1 MISRPGF
8 RIILAFL
15 VAWLLVSSGE
25 AQQVVIKLGTVAP
38 QGSTWHDVLLRI
50 RQDWR
55 DISNGEVELRI
66 YPGGVLGGEEE
77 MVRKVR
83 RRGLDAVAI
92 SGAGLPQIDDSAD
105 CLNLPMFFDSY
116 QELDYIRERIAPEL
130 ERRIALR
137 HFKVL
142 NWSDAGW
149 VYFFTTE
156 PARTPDDLRKMRLW
170 TTVGDPEAEKLFK
183 DVGFQ
188 VVPLAAT
195 DLLTSLQTG
204 LIDAIDVPP
213 LFALIDRTYLVAN
226 HMIDL
231 RWAPLNA
238 ATVISETSWEKIPE
252 SYRPALLKA
261 ARDAG
266 EQLRDEIRQ
275 AGEDAV
281 GEMAARGLKVVELDD
296 ATRAL
301 WRAEVEAVYPKLRG
315 TLAPADLFDEV
326 VRLRDEFRSGTR
338 TPRPAQ

>member
-1 MISRPGF
+1 MKSRTTLSTAVVLLGT
-8 RIILAFL
+8 
-15 VAWLLVSSGE
+15 WLLCSPSE
-25 AQQVVIKLGTVAP
+25 AQRVVIKLGTVAP

-66 YPGGVLGGEEE
+66 YPGGVLGGEAE

-83 RRGLDAVAI
+83 RRGLDAVAL
-92 SGAGLPQIDDSAD
+92 SGAGLPHIDESAD
-105 CLNLPMFFDSY
+105 CLNIPMLFDTY
-116 QELDYIRERIAPEL
+116 QELDYVRDRVAPEL
-130 ERRIALR
+130 ERRIEQR
-137 HFKVL
+137 QFKVL

-149 VYFFTTE
+149 VYFFTRE
-156 PARTPDDLRKMRLW
+156 PARTPDDLRRMRLW
-170 TTVGDPEAEKLFK
+170 TSAGDPETEKLFK

-195 DLLTSLQTG
+195 DMLTSLQTG

-213 LFALIDRTYLVAN
+213 LFALLDRTYLVAN

-231 RWAPLNA
+231 KWAALNA
-238 ATVISETSWEKIPE
+238 ATVISTPSWEKIPE

-261 ARDAG
+261 ARSAG

-275 AGEDAV
+275 AGENAV
-281 GEMAARGLKVVELDD
+281 GEMVARGLKVIELDD

-301 WRAEVEAVYPKLRG
+301 WRAEVEGAYPKLRG

-326 VRLRDEFRSGTR
+326 FRLRDELRSAR
-338 TPRPAQ
+338 SSR